1 MNGLVN
7 LSEGA
12 RASLRDRILLLRSQP
27 TFEGLDDDG
36 LRLLAE
42 HGRTAVYRD
51 GDVIAPEGEP
61 PRFVYAVVEGEI
73 VVSRKGKAVTV
84 RGAGEAFGALPVLAR
99 EPSMLAT
106 ARGETRTL
114 ELPAVAFESALTEN
128 YSLLRN
134 TLRVLGTSI
143 LSMRVS
149 LPADPAAPRVVDEGT
164 YDPRPRTM
172 VQRLLQLR
180 QSQFGH
186 LNLEALV
193 DFARHM
199 VEVRYPAG
207 VLVWS
212 AGDASDCSLHVDAG
226 RVRCTAPDG
235 SSVAVGSGFTIG
247 VLDVWGTRRRA
258 YEARTETPV
267 IAARIAFDSL
277 LTVLE
282 IHPEVGLEILRGFA
296 RDLLAARR

>member
-1 MNGLVN
+1 VNGLVN

>member
-1 MNGLVN
+1 VNNLVN

-12 RASLRDRILLLRSQP
+12 RVSLRDRVLLLRAQP

-42 HGRTAVYRD
+42 HGRTVAYRD
-51 GDVIAPEGEP
+51 GDVIAAEGEP

-73 VVSRKGKAVTV
+73 VVSRQGRVVTV
-84 RGAGEAFGALPVLAR
+84 RRAGDAYGGLPILAR
-99 EPSMLAT
+99 EPSRLAT
-106 ARGETRTL
+106 ARGETRML
-114 ELPAVAFESALTEN
+114 ELPAAAFESALIEN
-128 YSLLRN
+128 HSMLRG

-149 LPADPAAPRVVDEGT
+149 LPADPAAARVVDEGT

-180 QSQFGH
+180 QSPFGH

-199 VEVRYPAG
+199 TQVHYPAG
-207 VLVWS
+207 ALVWS
-212 AGDASDCSLHVDAG
+212 AGDSSDCSIHVDAG

-235 SSVAVGSGFTIG
+235 SSVAVGSGFTFG
-247 VLDVWGTRRRA
+247 VLDMWGTRRRA

-267 IAARIAFDSL
+267 IAARIDFDRL
-277 LTVLE
+277 LTLLE
-282 IHPEVGLEILRGFA
+282 MHPEVGLEMLRGFA
-296 RDLLAARR
+296 RDLLAAGR